1 MRNYVMLAAIAVGLL
16 VGFGA
21 ARAAQTQT
29 PLTMAGV
36 PDLTITCVAQAVEVL
51 ATDPGTS
58 SHKRAQVVQITDVDG
73 REFFLLVRVE
83 RAVNGLFLDI
93 VGEATVGE
101 LTTRTTGMT
110 ITGGIHPT
118 VGEDAIDVA
127 VLAAAAE

>member
-1 MRNYVMLAAIAVGLL
+1 MRNYVMLVAIAVGLL

-36 PDLTITCVAQAVEVL
+36 PDL
-51 ATDPGTS
+51 
-58 SHKRAQVVQITDVDG
+58 
-73 REFFLLVRVE
+73 
-83 RAVNGLFLDI
+83 DI
-93 VGEATVGE
+93 VGEATIGE

-118 VGEDAIDVA
+118 VGDDAIDVA